1 MKNVTV
7 YWKTIFFLTVPI
19 AKEKK
24 TARSARLKLNAN
36 LNLVNWWP
44 TQVHLRIASF
54 APKSDGNDAKRIWRL
69 ARFQIAVIRSFDSP
83 YLFHVKQ
90 YDNLSYILYRL
101 YRYVK
106 TRSFLWFLSSFPISF
121 DLCFCFCSWTLAK
134 QRKGWLPLTWSQ
146 SGRSRD
152 HQPKGIAIDPECL
165 NNSLCTLRQ
174 LGAHLEYFSIFF
186 LFQGWWGFNSSG
198 ELPCESHVKN
208 PWDPRIEILWEFGRN
223 QRDGKIPLNLSKSRK
238 IAAVDLVFAGF
249 PKAAQGFFTCR
260 RLWYEKQMKTMNH
273 LVMTLYQLV
282 ATDFERIFP
291 NKPFFGSSVA
301 WAIILEHSLLKKTL
315 IVYYI

>member
-1 MKNVTV
+1 MVFVVISN
-7 YWKTIFFLTVPI
+7 FF
-19 AKEKK
+19 
-24 TARSARLKLNAN
+24 RSLFLFLFLDFGKA
-36 LNLVNWWP
+36 
-44 TQVHLRIASF
+44 
-54 APKSDGNDAKRIWRL
+54 AKRLVTSDLIT
-69 ARFQIAVIRSFDSP
+69 IRQVEGPSTQGNCHWSWMFEQFP
-83 YLFHVKQ
+83 VHVKTTWGP
-90 YDNLSYILYRL
+90 LGILFYL
-101 YRYVK
+101 
-106 TRSFLWFLSSFPISF
+106 
-121 DLCFCFCSWTLAK
+121 
-134 QRKGWLPLTWSQ
+134 
-146 SGRSRD
+146 
-152 HQPKGIAIDPECL
+152 
-165 NNSLCTLRQ
+165 
-174 LGAHLEYFSIFF
+174 F

-291 NKPFFGSSVA
+291 NKPFFGSSGA